1 MVTCAGRFPLGFWR
15 QKRDSLSKRFLGLG
29 VEFAMKFSRIGCLLA
44 FMMCSL
50 LPCFAH
56 HMAVVVNKD
65 NGLAEVGSAHLSKIF
80 RLEVKKWHDGKDV
93 ILVLHKNS
101 SGEMITLERLN
112 KMSSSELK
120 SFIASHQ
127 GSITTV
133 DSDEDVLKMVETTPG
148 AVGLVDVR
156 SINDQVNVVRVD
168 GKLPMED
175 GYLPH

>member
-1 MVTCAGRFPLGFWR
+1 
-15 QKRDSLSKRFLGLG
+15 
-29 VEFAMKFSRIGCLLA
+29 
-44 FMMCSL
+44 MMFSL

-65 NGLAEVGSAHLSKIF
+65 NSMGDVNSAHLAKIV

-93 ILVLHKNS
+93 VLVLHKDS
-101 SGEMITLERLN
+101 AGEMSTLERLG
-112 KMSSSELK
+112 KMSATELK
-120 SFIASHQ
+120 SFIAAHQ
-127 GSITTV
+127 GSITTI
-133 DSDEDVLKMVETTPG
+133 DSDEDVLKVVETTPG

>member
-1 MVTCAGRFPLGFWR
+1 M
-15 QKRDSLSKRFLGLG
+15 KR
-29 VEFAMKFSRIGCLLA
+29 SRIGCLVA
-44 FMMCSL
+44 FIMCSL

-65 NGLAEVGSAHLSKIF
+65 NNVGAVTSAHLSKIF
-80 RLEVKKWHDGKDV
+80 RLEVKKWHDDKDV

-101 SGEMITLERLN
+101 SGETSTLQRLSN
-112 KMSSSELK
+112 MSSSELK
-120 SFIASHQ
+120 SFIAAHQ
-127 GSITTV
+127 GSITIV
-133 DSDEDVLKMVETTPG
+133 DSDEDVLKVVETMPG

>member
-1 MVTCAGRFPLGFWR
+1 
-15 QKRDSLSKRFLGLG
+15 
-29 VEFAMKFSRIGCLLA
+29 MKYSRICCLFA

-65 NGLAEVGSAHLSKIF
+65 NNVGGVGSAHLAKIF

-101 SGEMITLERLN
+101 SGELITLERLN
-112 KMSSSELK
+112 KMSSNDLK
-120 SFIASHQ
+120 SFIATHQ

-133 DSDEDVLKMVETTPG
+133 DSDEDVLKLVETTPG

-156 SINDQVNVVRVD
+156 SISDQVNVVRVD
-168 GKLPMED
+168 GKLPMEA

>member
-1 MVTCAGRFPLGFWR
+1 
-15 QKRDSLSKRFLGLG
+15 
-29 VEFAMKFSRIGCLLA
+29 MKCFRICWLFA

-65 NGLAEVGSAHLSKIF
+65 NNVGEVGSAHLAKIF
-80 RLEVKKWHDGKDV
+80 RLEVKKWHDGKEV

-101 SGEMITLERLN
+101 SGELITLERLN
-112 KMSSSELK
+112 KMSSNELK
-120 SFIASHQ
+120 SFIAAHR

-133 DSDEDVLKMVETTPG
+133 DSDEDVLKLVETTAG

-168 GKLPMED
+168 GKLPMEA

>member
-1 MVTCAGRFPLGFWR
+1 M
-15 QKRDSLSKRFLGLG
+15 KR
-29 VEFAMKFSRIGCLLA
+29 SRICCLFA

-65 NGLAEVGSAHLSKIF
+65 NNVGEASSAHLAKIF
-80 RLEVKKWHDGKDV
+80 RLEAKKWHDGKDV

-101 SGEMITLERLN
+101 SGEMMTLERLN
-112 KMSSSELK
+112 KMSANELK
-120 SFIASHQ
+120 SFIAVHQ
-127 GSITTV
+127 ASITTV
-133 DSDEDVLKMVETTPG
+133 DSDEDVLKLVETTPG

>member
-1 MVTCAGRFPLGFWR
+1 
-15 QKRDSLSKRFLGLG
+15 
-29 VEFAMKFSRIGCLLA
+29 MKLSRIFCLFA
-44 FMMCSL
+44 FVTGSM

-56 HMAVVVNKD
+56 HMAIVVNKD
-65 NGLAEVGSAHLSKIF
+65 NNVGEVASAHLAKIL

-101 SGEMITLERLN
+101 SGEMMTLERLN
-112 KMSSSELK
+112 KMSANELK

-133 DSDEDVLKMVETTPG
+133 DSDEDVLKRVQSTEG
-148 AVGLVDVR
+148 AIGLVDVR

>member
-1 MVTCAGRFPLGFWR
+1 
-15 QKRDSLSKRFLGLG
+15 
-29 VEFAMKFSRIGCLLA
+29 MKCSRICYLFA

-65 NGLAEVGSAHLSKIF
+65 NNVGEVSSAHLAKIV
-80 RLEVKKWHDGKDV
+80 RLEIRKWRDGKDV

-101 SGEMITLERLN
+101 AGEMSTLERLSR
-112 KMSSSELK
+112 MSANDLK
-120 SFIASHQ
+120 SFMAAHEE
-127 GSITTV
+127 SITTV
-133 DSDEDVLKMVETTPG
+133 DSDDDVLKFVETMPG

-156 SINDQVNVVRVD
+156 SINDQVNVVRVG

-175 GYLPH
+175 GYLSH

>member
-1 MVTCAGRFPLGFWR
+1 
-15 QKRDSLSKRFLGLG
+15 
-29 VEFAMKFSRIGCLLA
+29 MKFSRICCLFG
-44 FMMCSL
+44 FMMVSL

-65 NGLAEVGSAHLSKIF
+65 NSMGDVNSAHLAKIV

-93 ILVLHKNS
+93 ILVLHKDS
-101 SGEMITLERLN
+101 AGEMSTLERLS
-112 KMSSSELK
+112 KMSASELK
-120 SFIASHQ
+120 SFIAAHQ

-133 DSDEDVLKMVETTPG
+133 DSDEDVLKVVETTPG

>member
-1 MVTCAGRFPLGFWR
+1 MNG
-15 QKRDSLSKRFLGLG
+15 
-29 VEFAMKFSRIGCLLA
+29 SRIFCLIA

-65 NGLAEVGSAHLSKIF
+65 NNVGEVSSAHLAKILRF
-80 RLEVKKWHDGKDV
+80 EIKKWRDDKDV

-101 SGEMITLERLN
+101 SGEMSTLERLN

-120 SFIASHQ
+120 AFLAAHQ

-133 DSDEDVLKMVETTPG
+133 DSDEDVLKVVETMPG

>member
-1 MVTCAGRFPLGFWR
+1 
-15 QKRDSLSKRFLGLG
+15 
-29 VEFAMKFSRIGCLLA
+29 MKGSRICCLFA
-44 FMMCSL
+44 FMMCAL

-65 NGLAEVGSAHLSKIF
+65 NNVGGISSAHLTKIF
-80 RLEVKKWHDGKDV
+80 RLEIKKWHDDKDV

-101 SGEMITLERLN
+101 SGEMSTLERLN

-120 SFIASHQ
+120 SFLAAHQ
-127 GSITTV
+127 GSITLV
-133 DSDEDVLKMVETTPG
+133 DSDEDVLKVVETMPG

-156 SINDQVNVVRVD
+156 SINDQINVVRVD

>member
-1 MVTCAGRFPLGFWR
+1 
-15 QKRDSLSKRFLGLG
+15 
-29 VEFAMKFSRIGCLLA
+29 MKHSSIGYLLA
-44 FMMCSL
+44 FMMFSL

-65 NGLAEVGSAHLSKIF
+65 NNVGEISSAHLAKIL
-80 RLEVKKWHDGKDV
+80 RLEVKKWRDDKDV

-101 SGEMITLERLN
+101 SGETSTLERLN

-120 SFIASHQ
+120 SFVAAHQ

-133 DSDEDVLKMVETTPG
+133 DSDEDVLKVVETMPG

>member
-1 MVTCAGRFPLGFWR
+1 
-15 QKRDSLSKRFLGLG
+15 
-29 VEFAMKFSRIGCLLA
+29 MKGSRICCLIV

-65 NGLAEVGSAHLSKIF
+65 NNVGEVSSAHLAKIL
-80 RLEVKKWHDGKDV
+80 RLEIKKWHDDKDV

-101 SGEMITLERLN
+101 GGEMSTLERLN
-112 KMSSSELK
+112 KMSSGELK
-120 SFIASHQ
+120 AFLAAHQ
-127 GSITTV
+127 GSITMV
-133 DSDEDVLKMVETTPG
+133 DSDEDVLKVVETMPG

>member
-1 MVTCAGRFPLGFWR
+1 
-15 QKRDSLSKRFLGLG
+15 
-29 VEFAMKFSRIGCLLA
+29 MKLSRISCLSIFL
-44 FMMCSL
+44 MGSI

-65 NGLAEVGSAHLSKIF
+65 NNVGEVASAHLAKIL

-93 ILVLHKNS
+93 ILVLHRNS
-101 SGEMITLERLN
+101 SGEMATLERLN
-112 KMSSSELK
+112 KMSASELK
-120 SFIASHQ
+120 SFIATHQ
-127 GSITTV
+127 SSITTV
-133 DSDEDVLKMVETTPG
+133 ESDEDVLKLVESTEG

-168 GKLPMED
+168 GKLPMEA

>member
-1 MVTCAGRFPLGFWR
+1 
-15 QKRDSLSKRFLGLG
+15 
-29 VEFAMKFSRIGCLLA
+29 MKGSRICCQFA

-65 NGLAEVGSAHLSKIF
+65 NNVGGISSAHLTKIF
-80 RLEVKKWHDGKDV
+80 RLEVKKWHDDKDV

-101 SGEMITLERLN
+101 SGEMSTLERLN

-120 SFIASHQ
+120 SFIAAHQ
-127 GSITTV
+127 GSITLV
-133 DSDEDVLKMVETTPG
+133 DSDEDVLKVVETMPG